1 MGATLMSTSEPGKR
15 KPLGT
20 WAVVLGTIMVAIACF
35 DAAWGL
41 ATVALGEHLQIIAG
55 ELDGNRLGIAVG
67 RVVHFVTFGVLTV
80 SGVET
85 AEHAG
90 ALLAMLP
97 RPDYLVIVGWIR
109 FGISVAACI
118 SGVLL
123 TWRWR
128 CAAWASL
135 IWAVGSVCWT
145 AWVTIQTWGV
155 MTDGVG
161 DPWHGDSLPYF
172 ILEVTVH
179 FGWPLVLGVWLA
191 IALARRPHEA

>member
-1 MGATLMSTSEPGKR
+1 M
-15 KPLGT
+15 
-20 WAVVLGTIMVAIACF
+20 AVVAIF
-35 DAAWGL
+35 DAVWGL
-41 ATVALGEHLQIIAG
+41 TTAAVGTELQEIAS
-55 ELDGNRLGIAVG
+55 ELQSNRLGIALG
-67 RVVHFVTFGVLTV
+67 GVVRGLTFGVFNLR
-80 SGVET
+80 GVET

>member
-85 AEHAG
+85 AEHAK
-90 ALLAMLP
+90 ALLEMLP
-97 RPDYLVIVGWIR
+97 RSNYLVEVGWVR
-109 FGISVAACI
+109 VGGSSAA
-118 SGVLL
+118 VLL
-123 TWRWR
+123 GLALAFRLAR
-128 CAAWASL
+128 AVSL
-135 IWAVGSVCWT
+135 VLVWAVLALAWSLWSTIKTWSVT
-145 AWVTIQTWGV
+145 V
-155 MTDGVG
+155 DHLG
-161 DPWHGDSLPYF
+161 DPMLGESLPMF
-172 ILEVTVH
+172 AIE
-179 FGWPLVLGVWLA
+179 LA
-191 IALARRPHEA
+191 IHFVWPIVLAWRTGLHLFQK